1 MHAWPLGFCCAWHLV
16 APRGGAMTR
25 GAAIAPGL
33 GNSSPVNLVY
43 APTTPNWGSKNNV
56 GNGLFYRTG
65 V

>member
-1 MHAWPLGFCCAWHLV
+1 MHAWPLGFSRAWHLV
-16 APRGGAMTR
+16 APGVAMTR

-33 GNSSPVNLVY
+33 GNPSPANLVY

-56 GNGLFYRTG
+56 GDWAFYRTG